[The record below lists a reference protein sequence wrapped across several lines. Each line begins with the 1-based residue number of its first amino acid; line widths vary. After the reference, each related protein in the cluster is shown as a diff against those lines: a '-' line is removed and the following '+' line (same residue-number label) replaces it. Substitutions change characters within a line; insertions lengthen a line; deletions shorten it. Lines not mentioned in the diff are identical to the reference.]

1 MKIPIA
7 SDHAGFE
14 MKQQL
19 IENLGQEFQFDDLG
33 THSAESVDYPDFAH
47 KVTKLIQNNTYDKG
61 ILLCGSGNGVAM
73 TANKQTGIRAGI
85 CWNSQI
91 AKLVRKHNDA
101 NILVLPARFI
111 DLEEAKKCVKT
122 FFSTEFEGGRHT
134 QRIQKIINHG

>member
-85 CWNSQI
+85 CWNHQI

-101 NILVLPARFI
+101 NVLVLPARFI

-122 FFSTEFEGGRHT
+122 FFSTEFEGGRHI
-134 QRIQKIINHG
+134 QRIQKIVNNE